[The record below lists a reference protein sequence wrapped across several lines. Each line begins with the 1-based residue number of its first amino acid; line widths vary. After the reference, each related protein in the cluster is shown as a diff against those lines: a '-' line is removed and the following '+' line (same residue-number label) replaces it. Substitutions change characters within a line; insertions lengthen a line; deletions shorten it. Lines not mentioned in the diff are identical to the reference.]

1 MFEQKNLNA
10 KHKQLFKTM
19 DLNKVMLIGN
29 LTENP
34 EMRTT
39 SSGQN
44 VANFT
49 VATNRRWKDQATG
62 NYKEDSQF
70 HRIVAWG
77 KLAEICTQY
86 MNKGMKVYIEGRLTT
101 RSWDD
106 QKTGQ
111 KRYMTEIVAENAIM
125 LSGGRGGGNQQ
136 TGGGNYQQ
144 GNQSQTSSN
153 GPGNQKQSNQQNQQ
167 DNVNIPPA
175 DQIPTID
182 IDENQ
187 EEIKVEDI
195 PF

>member
-1 MFEQKNLNA
+1 
-10 KHKQLFKTM
+10 M

-29 LTENP
+29 LTDAP
-34 EMRTT
+34 EMRTIP
-39 SSGQN
+39 SGQP
-44 VANFT
+44 VANFSI
-49 VATNRRWKDQATG
+49 ATNRRWKDSNTG
-62 NYKEDSQF
+62 SYKEDTQF

-77 KLAEICTQY
+77 KLAEICSQY
-86 MNKGMKVYIEGRLTT
+86 MSKGMKVYIEGRLTT

-125 LSGGRGGGNQQ
+125 LSRSSNQ
-136 TGGGNYQQ
+136 GGGNYQQQ
-144 GNQSQTSSN
+144 GNQSQTQ
-153 GPGNQKQSNQQNQQ
+153 GTAPSNQNQASKQQ

-175 DQIPTID
+175 EQIPTID

>member
-1 MFEQKNLNA
+1 LFEQKNLNA

>member
-1 MFEQKNLNA
+1 
-10 KHKQLFKTM
+10 M